1 MRNGAWFP
9 AHVPEPSTHN
19 DDPAGRLTPR
29 EIEVLR
35 AITSGY
41 SNAQMVDHLGIT
53 LRTVETH
60 RKNINQKLGTTKMSA
75 LVHVAQRL
83 GLV

>member
-19 DDPAGRLTPR
+19 DDHAGRLTPR

-60 RKNINQKLGTTKMSA
+60 RKNINQNSLKTVKLQHMICTPSC
-75 LVHVAQRL
+75 
-83 GLV
+83 